1 MLKLHDLSACI
12 TKVNTNAYTAAT
24 CAYTVGVEKCMHLSI
39 LQIVLPVLYYIPG
52 DQNHHSYENSL
63 DALLMIKNDGKLL
76 AMSGVENIE
85 LWVIKSKYII
95 NK

>member
-1 MLKLHDLSACI
+1 MYVIQAHA
-12 TKVNTNAYTAAT
+12 NAYISLGLP
-24 CAYTVGVEKCMHLSI
+24 CVHIGVEKCVHFPI

-76 AMSGVENIE
+76 AMSGVKNCRQLKINI
-85 LWVIKSKYII
+85 S
-95 NK
+95 